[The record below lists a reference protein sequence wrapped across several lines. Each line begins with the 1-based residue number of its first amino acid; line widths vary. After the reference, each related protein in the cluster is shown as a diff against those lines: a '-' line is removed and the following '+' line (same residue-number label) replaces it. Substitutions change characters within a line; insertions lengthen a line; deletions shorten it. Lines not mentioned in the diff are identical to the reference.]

1 MAIEEREES
10 KLAEKLELWMEEHV
24 VDDLE
29 ENMEIAEL
37 CMRALKDK
45 WNVGF
50 RHPETILGFYGIVY
64 QTIIQ
69 RLAQERENRSSY
81 GVRIRTLEIGY
92 DDAEDDGVM
101 TKPGSFCPY
110 IYDIPESELEDAKLI
125 DMEGTSVERCTEWV
139 SNNLKQQPNLMN
151 EIATAAV
158 KNLADN
164 DIHIAYSVLVF
175 PIFYT
180 IHTEMVQ
187 YMKLKREETGD
198 SEKMINFAGA
208 FDVYARL
215 QENGDTLIEYSP
227 VPSDKIG
234 IKSDAMA
241 SATKE

>member
-1 MAIEEREES
+1 
-10 KLAEKLELWMEEHV
+10 
-24 VDDLE
+24 
-29 ENMEIAEL
+29 
-37 CMRALKDK
+37 
-45 WNVGF
+45 
-50 RHPETILGFYGIVY
+50 
-64 QTIIQ
+64 
-69 RLAQERENRSSY
+69 
-81 GVRIRTLEIGY
+81 
-92 DDAEDDGVM
+92 M

-187 YMKLKREETGD
+187 YMKLKREESGD